1 MPIFPFGIIITT
13 VGLILS
19 YLWELYNFT
28 HDYRRSE
35 MLNETISVFYANH
48 FVLLLF
54 IAGLSEFIFM
64 YNTFSNNKFSLLNI
78 ILFAIF
84 IIIPYPYLFICNFTW
99 MSSYNFNT
107 RTLKDVY

>member
-1 MPIFPFGIIITT
+1 
-13 VGLILS
+13 
-19 YLWELYNFT
+19 
-28 HDYRRSE
+28 

-54 IAGLSEFIFM
+54 IAGLNECIFM
-64 YNTFSNNKFSLLNI
+64 HNTFSNNKFSLLNI

-84 IIIPYPYLFICNFTW
+84 IIIPYPYLFTCNFTW
-99 MSSYNFNT
+99 ISSYNFNT